1 MLSSMDMS
9 RLRLA
14 RNCRSHSILHGAL
27 TLTAT
32 ILPVN
37 ECAECLLIVAAD
49 GSCFDS
55 LNAVASEGQ

>member
-37 ECAECLLIVAAD
+37 ERAECLLIVAAD
-49 GSCFDS
+49 GS
-55 LNAVASEGQ
+55 